1 MELLYMQEFI
11 ESIESLPKA
20 GIQDL
25 FSRSYIRPVIIG
37 VGLMVLQQFVGI
49 NGILF
54 YASETFV
61 SAGNLSKIPYYS
73 FLFVDSRTMNL
84 SC

>member
-1 MELLYMQEFI
+1 MQEFI
-11 ESIESLPKA
+11 ESIGSLPKA

-25 FSRSYIRPVIIG
+25 FSRSYIRPVVIG
-37 VGLMVLQQFVGI
+37 VGLMVFQQFVGI

-61 SAGNLSKIPYYS
+61 SAGKLANSRQYYDAFHFVIPE
-73 FLFVDSRTMNL
+73 L
-84 SC
+84 